1 MKASDLDSIRLQ
13 NMGNPDECITQLLKT
28 WLRQRRPPPT
38 WNAIINALRSPTVG
52 LPNKADKMENGD
64 SDSDDDSIK
73 AAADKKG
80 RDVCPADEKT
90 FQDIRKIEGV
100 SREKLESKLEFDSEN
115 IQLEYEAFCNKFF
128 DSLKRVSVKRL
139 VEYLEGLKV
148 LKKSSP
154 KNFENISN
162 FNDIKRVIK
171 EHSTFF
177 DYRPV
182 EYMIKSV
189 GLESVKKELEEYKD
203 KLELYF
209 TEWTFKCP
217 IDIGPSDTPN
227 SSELLVKVEHDYSKL
242 VELKQFQCQLSVI
255 LDVSVHV
262 LRLASVAEGCIQMLF
277 VVPNIVRNAIF
288 PLTAE
293 QEQDL
298 REIGVIKLLCGDCQF
313 SSESQVHF
321 CSKYV
326 AVYQG
331 LLVYFGYFGPF
342 LMYPPDL

>member
-1 MKASDLDSIRLQ
+1 MVQASLWDARSKWYNIGLQLHMKASDLDSIKLQ

-28 WLRQRRPPPT
+28 WLQQRRPPPT
-38 WNAIINALRSPTVG
+38 WNAIITALRSPTVG
-52 LPNKADKMENGD
+52 LPNKADKMENDD
-64 SDSDDDSIK
+64 SDSDNDGSIK

-80 RDVCPADEKT
+80 QDVCSADKKT
-90 FQDIRKIEGV
+90 FQDITKLEGV
-100 SREKLESKLEFDSEN
+100 SRDKLESKLEFDSEN
-115 IQLEYEAFCNKFF
+115 IQLEYETFCNKFF
-128 DSLKRVSVKRL
+128 DSLKRISVKRL

-148 LKKSSP
+148 LKKMSSP
-154 KNFENISN
+154 KILENISN

-203 KLELYF
+203 KLEVYF
-209 TEWTFKCP
+209 TERTFKCP

-227 SSELLVKVEHDYSKL
+227 SSELLVKVEHNYSKL

-262 LRLASVAEGCIQMLF
+262 LRLASVAEGCIHCC
-277 VVPNIVRNAIF
+277 P
-288 PLTAE
+288 
-293 QEQDL
+293 
-298 REIGVIKLLCGDCQF
+298 
-313 SSESQVHF
+313 
-321 CSKYV
+321 
-326 AVYQG
+326 
-331 LLVYFGYFGPF
+331 
-342 LMYPPDL
+342 